1 MRQVLVVS
9 LLSLAEVA
17 GAQDGTRPVRVMA
30 TKERRQPSPATSSRV
45 KRKLTAQDWAGA
57 EQADLFLPS
66 LLFYLSPVADPHHG
80 GPTNFPSFY
89 IRSV

>member
-1 MRQVLVVS
+1 M
-9 LLSLAEVA
+9 LSLGVA
-17 GAQDGTRPVRVMA
+17 GAQQGTRLVRVMA
-30 TKERRQPSPATSSRV
+30 TKERTQPSLAASRL

-66 LLFYLSPVADPHHG
+66 LLFYLSPVADPQDG
-80 GPTNFPSFY
+80 GATHFPSFY